1 MKRTLVYLIW
11 VLLLASGAAV
21 AEIEIQSYDL
31 TLAECLAQTFRNN
44 PNIQI
49 RRADIERA
57 VGFKLVISSRLL
69 PQLSTQLQAGN
80 RDGAL
85 YKPGGEFSALTA
97 QFSQPL
103 IDVGIPPAIRRGQLE
118 VALAG
123 QRLNREI
130 TERLHEARSMFV
142 YAFYVRDLLALHSE
156 IQKHLQA
163 NVTSAQQRLDVGFGT
178 QAAVA
183 QAQVQMLNLARELAA
198 LSNQYFTITTRLS
211 ELTGN
216 NFDTPT
222 NHVVLPRPVG
232 TLIYQ
237 PVKMDLPSE
246 ITYALAHRADV
257 GFLRTLVAAA
267 AADEQIVTAD
277 FFPQLTLVASMLF
290 IPENIMLS
298 KQTQLVSG
306 QSTLATE
313 KRGGVGLTWRVID
326 NGQIIGARRRLDAV
340 RQEYTLA
347 LHKLEAAVPRE
358 LATIAGALQTAGA
371 RHAAFVKSAAAAAE
385 NLQLIEARLAL
396 GQATQLDFL
405 NAQSDLLGVRAGL
418 VNAIAA
424 HAVAVAD
431 LDRVTGRYLEFHTST
446 P

>member
-156 IQKHLQA
+156 IRS
-163 NVTSAQQRLDVGFGT
+163 TC
-178 QAAVA
+178 
-183 QAQVQMLNLARELAA
+183 
-198 LSNQYFTITTRLS
+198 
-211 ELTGN
+211 
-216 NFDTPT
+216 
-222 NHVVLPRPVG
+222 RP
-232 TLIYQ
+232 
-237 PVKMDLPSE
+237 M
-246 ITYALAHRADV
+246 
-257 GFLRTLVAAA
+257 
-267 AADEQIVTAD
+267 
-277 FFPQLTLVASMLF
+277 
-290 IPENIMLS
+290 
-298 KQTQLVSG
+298 
-306 QSTLATE
+306 
-313 KRGGVGLTWRVID
+313 
-326 NGQIIGARRRLDAV
+326 
-340 RQEYTLA
+340 
-347 LHKLEAAVPRE
+347 
-358 LATIAGALQTAGA
+358 
-371 RHAAFVKSAAAAAE
+371 
-385 NLQLIEARLAL
+385 
-396 GQATQLDFL
+396 
-405 NAQSDLLGVRAGL
+405 
-418 VNAIAA
+418 
-424 HAVAVAD
+424 
-431 LDRVTGRYLEFHTST
+431 
-446 P
+446 